1 MTTRTEQ
8 KTETWIGDVVGALC
22 DPIIVMPGGWG
33 TPVPDWI
40 NSAITMERLIEN
52 MKAAKG
58 EYVTGT
64 DTEAMYYISTASLVA
79 PIGSDWTDIY
89 MYLFTRSIRRHK
101 KETEVPPDLVHES
114 LNQYQQQLLD
124 RLKRWI
130 YDKRVN
136 ARKERERA
144 SRRELREVAAA
155 EKQTTQ
161 PALFEF

>member
-1 MTTRTEQ
+1 
-8 KTETWIGDVVGALC
+8 
-22 DPIIVMPGGWG
+22 MPGGWE
-33 TPVPDWI
+33 TPIPDWI

-52 MKAAKG
+52 IKAARG

-64 DTEAMYYISTASLVA
+64 DTEAMYYLSTASLVA

-89 MYLFTRSIRRHK
+89 MYLFTRSMRRHK
-101 KETEVPPDLVHES
+101 KETDIPADLVHES
-114 LNQYQQQLLD
+114 LSQYQQQLLD
-124 RLKRWI
+124 GLKRWI
-130 YDKRVN
+130 YNTRVK

-144 SRRELREVAAA
+144 SRRERKEAAAA

>member
-1 MTTRTEQ
+1 
-8 KTETWIGDVVGALC
+8 
-22 DPIIVMPGGWG
+22 MPGGWG
-33 TPVPDWI
+33 TPIPDWI

-52 MKAAKG
+52 IKVTKG

-89 MYLFTRSIRRHK
+89 MYLLTRSMRRHM

-124 RLKRWI
+124 SLKRWI
-130 YDKRVN
+130 YNTRVK

-144 SRRELREVAAA
+144 SRREGKEAAAA

>member
-1 MTTRTEQ
+1 MSTRAEQ
-8 KTETWIGDVVGALC
+8 KAESWIGDIVGVFS

-33 TPVPDWI
+33 SPVPDWI
-40 NSAITMERLIEN
+40 GPAITMERLIEN
-52 MKAAKG
+52 IKVTKG

-64 DTEAMYYISTASLVA
+64 DTEAMYYLSTASLTA

-89 MYLFTRSIRRHK
+89 MYLFTQVMRRHK
-101 KETEVPPDLVHES
+101 KEVDIPDDLVHES

-124 RLKRWI
+124 GLKRWI
-130 YDKRVN
+130 YNTRIKV
-136 ARKERERA
+136 RKERERA
-144 SRRELREVAAA
+144 SRREQREAAA